1 MYLRSL
7 IYQTMHTKC
16 KPVLE

>member
-7 IYQTMHTKC
+7 I
-16 KPVLE
+16 V